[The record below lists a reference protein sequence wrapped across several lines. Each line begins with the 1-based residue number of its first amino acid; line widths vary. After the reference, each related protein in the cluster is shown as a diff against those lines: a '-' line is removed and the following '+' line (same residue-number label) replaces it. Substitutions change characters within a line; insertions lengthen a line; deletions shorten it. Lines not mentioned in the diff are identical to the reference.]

1 MADNVV
7 FFPLDITYRIEN
19 NKAII
24 HLFVRTNDNKQIC
37 VIDENFDAATGGVG
51 DGDLILVSNLE
62 ATVGCK
68 SDRSFA
74 RQIDRLVAPDSNILV
89 VDNPALAFML
99 KSKNVWQHV
108 RISPHLETSVD
119 LLKREQYPT
128 YIVGGPWSEDVY
140 LKSYMNLS
148 NKYNIVVTEGRYS
161 LYRLRAD

>member
-74 RQIDRLVAPDSNILV
+74 RQIDR
-89 VDNPALAFML
+89 
-99 KSKNVWQHV
+99 KSFSAKV
-108 RISPHLETSVD
+108 SPGIDTSG
-119 LLKREQYPT
+119 LMIGASGNE
-128 YIVGGPWSEDVY
+128 IE
-140 LKSYMNLS
+140 
-148 NKYNIVVTEGRYS
+148 
-161 LYRLRAD
+161 